1 MLDALTAGKN
11 ADHPDFL
18 AAKELNAKGE
28 LFMDFTGKKNAQKAE
43 QILQKHFQQHGVV
56 SANQSRSG
64 VFDSLVLTDEKIGPT
79 DTDLLLD
86 DVNEP

>member
-1 MLDALTAGKN
+1 MQRASSLWISLTS
-11 ADHPDFL
+11 
-18 AAKELNAKGE
+18 
-28 LFMDFTGKKNAQKAE
+28 KKNAEKAE